1 MQFRS
6 ELNRPTPHQYAQR
19 NFKKYLDVYE
29 DVINEK
35 TGKMET
41 VITDKVLVDEKIQE
55 SKDMVTLDSILE
67 RYKVDLS
74 KQVIKEISED
84 VIDMT
89 VMPQDALEAYSLI
102 NEAKKNFE
110 ETTSEFKK
118 EFNNDFGQYVAG
130 FKNGKTQEIINKHN
144 KHITKK
150 QAPTQPVQQPVQQQA
165 VQQQVQQTVQPT
177 QQVVQQNVQPTNQN
191 INIGGNT
198 YNV

>member
-6 ELNRPTPHQYAQR
+6 ELNRPKPHQYAQK

-35 TGKMET
+35 TGIMET
-41 VITDKVLVDEKIQE
+41 IMTDRIPVDEKIQE

-144 KHITKK
+144 KHISKK
-150 QAPTQPVQQPVQQQA
+150 QAPTQQVQQPVQQQA
-165 VQQQVQQTVQPT
+165 QVQQPVQQQTQVQQPA
-177 QQVVQQNVQPTNQN
+177 QNLNV
-191 INIGGNT
+191 GGET

>member
-6 ELNRPTPHQYAQR
+6 ELNRPVPHQYAQKK
-19 NFKKYLDVYE
+19 FKKYLDVYE

-35 TGKMET
+35 TGEMELI
-41 VITDKVLVDEKIQE
+41 ITDRIPVDEKIQE

-84 VIDMT
+84 IIDMT

-144 KHITKK
+144 KHISKK
-150 QAPTQPVQQPVQQQA
+150 QAPTQQTQVQQPAQQT
-165 VQQQVQQTVQPT
+165 QVQQPA
-177 QQVVQQNVQPTNQN
+177 QNLNV
-191 INIGGNT
+191 GGET